1 MSPRETL
8 GDALEN
14 LAARKLRAALSMLGM
29 IFGVGSVVAMLAIGE
44 GASHEA
50 LAMIERLGLRN
61 LVVEA
66 KEPNPEDLMEIRK
79 KSPGLSMRDARAIAE
94 AIPGVES
101 ASPRIK
107 INPYRVAGRGGPI
120 EAVAYGVS
128 RDYLELSDFRLKE
141 GRFIDALDEEMHA
154 QVAVVGAEVERS
166 LFGYESSLGR
176 SFKLDDLWLEVVGVI
191 EEDTSGARE
200 IYLPYSTALRK
211 LERPPLDSPLDRI
224 VVRLT
229 SDTSPWDTAT
239 AVAPLLD
246 LHHGGADD
254 YRIIVPEALLEQSR
268 KTKRLFNIVMG
279 AIAGISLLVGGIGI
293 MNIMLASVL
302 ERTTEIGLRRAVG
315 AHRRDILL
323 QFLVESFSISFI
335 GGSVGIVLGIAMAYS
350 VAFYAD
356 WPTVV
361 TLSSVILAT
370 LVSVAVGVLSGFYP
384 ALRASELNPSVA
396 LGYE

>member
-29 IFGVGSVVAMLAIGE
+29 IFGVGSVVAMLAIGV

-191 EEDTSGARE
+191 E
-200 IYLPYSTALRK
+200 
-211 LERPPLDSPLDRI
+211 
-224 VVRLT
+224 
-229 SDTSPWDTAT
+229 
-239 AVAPLLD
+239 
-246 LHHGGADD
+246 
-254 YRIIVPEALLEQSR
+254 
-268 KTKRLFNIVMG
+268 
-279 AIAGISLLVGGIGI
+279 
-293 MNIMLASVL
+293 
-302 ERTTEIGLRRAVG
+302 
-315 AHRRDILL
+315 
-323 QFLVESFSISFI
+323 
-335 GGSVGIVLGIAMAYS
+335 
-350 VAFYAD
+350 
-356 WPTVV
+356 
-361 TLSSVILAT
+361 
-370 LVSVAVGVLSGFYP
+370 
-384 ALRASELNPSVA
+384 
-396 LGYE
+396 